1 MKPHNKSKVD
11 GARRDSRQRPCL
23 QQRTKSRD
31 GRRRAWR
38 GRGGSRHLQHLVVF
52 HRRHVIR
59 NRSCGGKRRRPTG
72 NMIRSMQRALHNM
85 RMHHATAPAPLR
97 LFDRHRATRAR
108 SRPMASTKYCLW
120 TLLMDLAAV
129 MGLALSLTPRAL
141 TMLVRPLASGFAT
154 RRCKSQQRTG
164 KLHF

>member
-59 NRSCGGKRRRPTG
+59 NRSCGGKRQRPTC
-72 NMIRSMQRALHNM
+72 NMICSMQRALHSM
-85 RMHHATAPAPLR
+85 RMHHATAPTR
-97 LFDRHRATRAR
+97 LCDFLTAIEQRAHGVGPWHPP
-108 SRPMASTKYCLW
+108 SI
-120 TLLMDLAAV
+120 DLAYGPCRRDGTCAKPHAPCFDYV
-129 MGLALSLTPRAL
+129 DTSLGKWL
-141 TMLVRPLASGFAT
+141 CHETMQITAAYR
-154 RRCKSQQRTG
+154 
-164 KLHF
+164 